1 MAKQSSARQQSL
13 DFLDNLGESEN
24 NFRDVSSGLETVAG
38 AFINRVIDNI
48 NNYDLIDSGKISDI
62 SIEVVS
68 DKEINILGQTYINY
82 IDDGVQG
89 KLTQSRAPLSKYKY
103 SDKMPPTQNFFD
115 WIKSKNIKVRNT
127 SKTLGSGND
136 TVIDVEDDDKAIKKV
151 AYAMALDRF
160 NHGAE
165 PKPIFKKEIPKMIDD
180 AVKIVGQITID
191 KIFSNLN
198 LK

>member
-24 NFRDVSSGLETVAG
+24 NFRDVSSGLESVAG
-38 AFINRVIDNI
+38 QFINRVIDNI
-48 NNYDLIDSGKISDI
+48 NGYDLIDSGKISDL

-68 DKEINILGQTYINY
+68 DKEVNILGQTYINY

-89 KLTQSRAPLSKYKY
+89 KLTQSRAPLSPYKY
-103 SDKMPPTQNFFD
+103 TDKMPPVQTFVQ

-127 SKTLGSGND
+127 SKVLGTGND
-136 TVIDVEDDDKAIKKV
+136 TVIDVEDDDKEIKKV

-160 NHGAE
+160 QHGAE

-180 AVKIVGQITID
+180 AVKVVGQITID
-191 KIFSNLN
+191 NIFSNLN

>member
-1 MAKQSSARQQSL
+1 METQSTARKQSL

-48 NNYDLIDSGKISDI
+48 NSYDLIDTGNISDI

-68 DKEINILGQTYINY
+68 DKEINIIGQAYINF
-82 IDDGVQG
+82 IDEGVQG
-89 KLTQSRAPLSKYKY
+89 KITQFRAPLSPYKY
-103 SDKMPPTQNFFD
+103 TDKMPPIQTFVD

-127 SKTLGSGND
+127 SKVLGHGND
-136 TVIDVEDDDKAIKKV
+136 KVIDVEDDDKQIKKV

-160 NHGAE
+160 NHGAKS
-165 PKPIFKKEIPKMIDD
+165 KPIFKKEIPKLIDD
-180 AVKIVGQITID
+180 AVKVVGQITID
-191 KIFSNLN
+191 NIFSNLN